1 MNNSSKVYLA
11 IDLGATSGRV
21 IAGLYD
27 SSSRKLELD
36 EVSRFPTKTIEE
48 KGSLKWDIQDIFDR
62 ISEGLTAATRKYDS
76 RIQSIGVD
84 TWAVDYGLI
93 DEEGE
98 LLGNPYHYRDSR
110 TEGMPEAIRKLAPDE
125 VIFSETGIQF
135 LFLNTINQLFA
146 EVNDSDSKIGRAR
159 WLLFIPDLVNH
170 WLTGNAIQER
180 TLASTSQLLNP
191 ITGKWS
197 ERLLKS
203 LGLPE
208 ALFTSVVEPGSK
220 VGALKREIQ
229 EATSLNSIP
238 VIAVASHDTAS
249 AFMALPENRSDYAI
263 MSSGTWSLMGIELER
278 PELGEQA
285 LADGFSNE
293 IGFGGTVRF
302 LKNICGMWLIE
313 ECLKKWASEGT
324 LYGYDQVVEMARSYE
339 GSLSLIDPDAP
350 KFAAPDSMPEAIRE
364 YCRNTGQSVPVEKE
378 ALLKCIFL
386 SLALK
391 YRYVFQKLRHHSPN
405 PLKGLFMLGGGAR
418 NRFLNQ
424 LTADSLGVPVKTG
437 PSEATA
443 VGNIAA
449 QLIASEEL
457 ADLGNAR
464 TMVGASFPSE
474 TFEPKDEDRFEV
486 EYVRFLG
493 LVEKW

>member
-1 MNNSSKVYLA
+1 MNPASKVYLA

-62 ISEGLTAATRKYDS
+62 ISEGLTAAARKYDS

-135 LFLNTINQLFA
+135 LFINTINQLFA
-146 EVNDSDSKIGRAR
+146 EVSDPTSKIGNAR
-159 WLLFIPDLVNH
+159 RLLFIPDLVNY
-170 WLTGNAIQER
+170 WLTGNAVQER

-191 ITGKWS
+191 VTGEWS
-197 ERLLKS
+197 ERLLTS
-203 LGLPE
+203 LGLPK
-208 ALFTSVVEPGSK
+208 ALFAPVVEPGSK
-220 VGALKREIQ
+220 IGTLKPNLQ
-229 EATSLNSIP
+229 ESTSLDPIP
-238 VIAVASHDTAS
+238 VIASASHDTAS
-249 AFMALPENRSDYAI
+249 AFMALPESRPEYAI

-293 IGFGGTVRF
+293 IGFGWTVRF

-324 LYGYDQVVEMARSYE
+324 TYDYDQVVEMARSYD
-339 GSLSLIDPDAP
+339 GTLSLIDPDAP
-350 KFAAPDSMPEAIRE
+350 EFAAPDDMPEAIRE
-364 YCRNTGQSVPVEKE
+364 YFRKTEQLVPEEKE
-378 ALLKCIFL
+378 ALLRCIFV

-391 YRYVFQKLRHHSPN
+391 YNYVFQKLQRHSPV
-405 PLKGLFMLGGGAR
+405 PLRGLFMLGGGAR

-424 LTADSLGVPVKTG
+424 LTADSLGVMVRTG

-457 ADLGNAR
+457 ADLSDAR

-474 TFEPKDEDRFEV
+474 VFEPSEADQFKELYEQFV
-486 EYVRFLG
+486 E
-493 LVEKW
+493 LVER

>member
-1 MNNSSKVYLA
+1 MNPASKVYLA

-62 ISEGLTAATRKYDS
+62 ISEGLTSAAQKYDS
-76 RIQSIGVD
+76 RIQSIGVE

-110 TEGMPEAIRKLAPDE
+110 TEGVPEAIRKLVPDE

-135 LFLNTINQLFA
+135 LFINTINQLFA
-146 EVNDSDSKIGRAR
+146 EVNDPTSKIGSAR
-159 WLLFIPDLVNH
+159 RLLFIPDLVNY
-170 WLTGNAIQER
+170 WLTGNAVQER

-191 ITGKWS
+191 VTGEWS
-197 ERLLKS
+197 ERLLTS
-203 LGLPE
+203 LGLPK
-208 ALFTSVVEPGSK
+208 ALFAPVVEPGSK
-220 VGALKREIQ
+220 VGTLKPKLQ
-229 EATSLNSIP
+229 ESTSLDPIP
-238 VIAVASHDTAS
+238 VIALASHDTAS
-249 AFMALPENRSDYAI
+249 AFMALPESRPDYAI

-293 IGFGGTVRF
+293 IGFDGTVRF

-324 LYGYDQVVEMARSYE
+324 TYDYDQVVAMGRSYD

-350 KFAAPDSMPEAIRE
+350 EFAAPDNMPEAIRE
-364 YCRNTGQSVPVEKE
+364 YCRKTEQLVPEEKE
-378 ALLKCIFL
+378 ALLRCIFV

-391 YRYVFQKLRHHSPN
+391 YRYVFQKLQQHSPV

-424 LTADSLGVPVKTG
+424 LTADSLGVTVRTG

-449 QLIASEEL
+449 QLIASGEL
-457 ADLGNAR
+457 ADLRDAR
-464 TMVGASFPSE
+464 AMVGASFPSE
-474 TFEPKDEDRFEV
+474 VFEPRGADQFEELYERFV
-486 EYVRFLG
+486 E
-493 LVEKW
+493 LVER

>member
-1 MNNSSKVYLA
+1 MNPASKVYLA
-11 IDLGATSGRV
+11 IDLGATNSRV

-27 SSSRKLELD
+27 SSSRTLELD
-36 EVSRFPTKTIEE
+36 EVSRFPTKAVEE
-48 KGSLKWDIQDIFDR
+48 GGSLKWDIQDIFDR
-62 ISEGLTAATRKYDS
+62 ISEGLAIAARKYDG

-93 DEEGE
+93 GEEGE

-110 TEGMPEAIRKLAPDE
+110 TEGVPEAIRKLVPDE

-135 LFLNTINQLFA
+135 LFINTINQLFA
-146 EVNDSDSKIGRAR
+146 EVNNPTSKIGSAR
-159 WLLFIPDLVNH
+159 RLLFIPDLVNY
-170 WLTGNAIQER
+170 WLTGNSVQER

-191 ITGKWS
+191 VNGEWS
-197 ERLLKS
+197 ERLLTS
-203 LGLPE
+203 LGLHE
-208 ALFTSVVEPGSK
+208 TLFAPVVEPGSK
-220 VGALKREIQ
+220 VGTLKPKLQ
-229 EATSLNSIP
+229 NFTSLDPIL
-238 VIAVASHDTAS
+238 VVAVASHDTAS
-249 AFMALPENRSDYAI
+249 AFMALPESRPDYAI

-293 IGFGGTVRF
+293 IGFAGTVRF

-313 ECLKKWASEGT
+313 QCLKEWATEGT
-324 LYGYDQVVEMARSYE
+324 TYDYDEVIEMARSYD
-339 GSLSLIDPDAP
+339 GSLSTIDPDAP
-350 KFAAPDSMPEAIRE
+350 EFAAPDNMPEAIRE
-364 YCRNTGQSVPVEKE
+364 YCRKTEQLVPEEKE
-378 ALLKCIFL
+378 ALLRCIFV

-391 YRYVFQKLRHHSPN
+391 YKYVFQKLDHHSPV

-418 NRFLNQ
+418 NHFLNQ
-424 LTADSLGVPVKTG
+424 LTADSLGVTVRTG

-449 QLIASEEL
+449 QLIASGEL
-457 ADLGNAR
+457 ADLSDAR

-474 TFEPKDEDRFEV
+474 VFEPRGADQFEELYERFIE
-486 EYVRFLG
+486 
-493 LVEKW
+493 LVER

>member
-1 MNNSSKVYLA
+1 MNPASKVYLA

-21 IAGLYD
+21 IAGIYD
-27 SSSRKLELD
+27 SESGKLSLD

-48 KGSLKWDIQDIFDR
+48 AGSLKWDIGDIFDR
-62 ISEGLTAATRKYDS
+62 ISEGLSAAALKYSD

-93 DEEGE
+93 DEKGD
-98 LLGNPYHYRDSR
+98 LLDNPYHYRDSR
-110 TEGMPEAIRKLAPDE
+110 TDGVPEAIREIVSDE
-125 VIFSETGIQF
+125 IVFEETGIQF
-135 LFLNTINQLFA
+135 LFINTINQLFA
-146 EVNDSDSKIGRAR
+146 EVRDSSSKLEKAKR
-159 WLLFIPDLVNH
+159 LLFIPDLVNF
-170 WLTGNAIQER
+170 WLTGSMVQER
-180 TLASTSQLLNP
+180 TVASTSQLLNP
-191 ITGKWS
+191 TTGRWS
-197 ERLLKS
+197 DQLIGALGMPKELFDGLVDPGSEIGRLAPSVQKSTS
-203 LGLPE
+203 LG
-208 ALFTSVVEPGSK
+208 SV
-220 VGALKREIQ
+220 
-229 EATSLNSIP
+229 P
-238 VIAVASHDTAS
+238 VVAVASHDTAS
-249 AFMALPENRSDYAI
+249 AFMALPESRQDYAV
-263 MSSGTWSLMGIELER
+263 MSSGTWSLMGIELEQ
-278 PELGEQA
+278 PELGKEA

-293 IGFGGTVRF
+293 IGFAGTVRF

-313 ECLKKWASEGT
+313 ECLKTWAGEGET
-324 LYGYDQVVEMARSYE
+324 YDYDQVVELARSYE
-339 GSLSLIDPDAP
+339 GPLSLIDPDAP
-350 KFAAPDSMPEAIRE
+350 DFAAPDNMPEAIQE
-364 YCRNTGQSVPVEKE
+364 YCRKTGQSVPEERE

-391 YRYVFQKLRHHSPN
+391 YRYVFQKLRHHSPI

-464 TMVGASFPSE
+464 TMVGTSFPSE
-474 TFEPKDEDRFEV
+474 TFEPRKTDQFKELYEQFAALLER
-486 EYVRFLG
+486 
-493 LVEKW
+493 